1 MRVGRLFASPLLT
14 FCRYECGAAGKDATD
29 EHFPRGPTLIMPHAV
44 PFVLWHRGRDT
55 VIDPNSYVLMN
66 AAELYRAKHP
76 FGCGDRGSA
85 LVLRPEALAGLMAE
99 IDASAADRPDQ
110 PFRQVRIA
118 SSPAACVSE
127 GLLAKLTAADGGGE
141 ALELEELALDL
152 ARRAFAGLSVSAAPP
167 RAQALRS
174 RERDL
179 CEAVKEI
186 LARRLGRSVSLTEIA
201 TALGVSA
208 SYLERTFRRVTGC
221 AVYRYSKRLRLRE
234 ALRRVVERDCDLS
247 RLAHDLGFSS
257 HSHLTAA
264 FRAEFGV
271 TPRSLRRTASART
284 VRGFL

>member
-1 MRVGRLFASPLLT
+1 VGRLFASPLLT
-14 FCRYECGAAGKDATD
+14 FCRYECSAQRKDATD

-44 PFVLWHRGRDT
+44 PFVLWHRGRQT

-66 AAELYRAKHP
+66 AAEMYRASHP

-85 LVLRPEALAGLMAE
+85 LVLKPEVLAPLLAE
-99 IDASAADRPDQ
+99 LDPSAADRPAQ
-110 PFRQVRIA
+110 PFREVRVS

-127 GLLAKLTAADGGGE
+127 GLLSRLTAADGGGE

-152 ARRAFAGLSVSAAPP
+152 ARHAFASLSVSAAPP
-167 RAQALRS
+167 PAQTHRS
-174 RERDL
+174 SEKEL

-186 LARRLGRSVSLTEIA
+186 LARRLGRSVSLTELA
-201 TALGVSA
+201 TAVGVSA

-221 AVYRYSKRLRLRE
+221 AIYRYSKRLRLRE

-247 RLAHDLGFSS
+247 ALAHDLGFSS

-264 FRAEFGV
+264 FRKEFGV
-271 TPRSLRRTASART
+271 TPRSLRRAANVRT
-284 VRGFL
+284 MRRLL